1 MTSTIKPGVCSRAV
15 SFFFSPRDNEM
26 FQQYFLF
33 FILRG
38 SLWISDACCFPP
50 KIHQQISMNRV
61 HTWNVK
67 EVDDY
72 EAAI

>member
-1 MTSTIKPGVCSRAV
+1 MASTVIAEVCSRADY
-15 SFFFSPRDNEM
+15 FFFSPRDNEM
-26 FQQYFLF
+26 FRQYLLF

-38 SLWISDACCFPP
+38 SLWNSDACCFPP
-50 KIHQQISMNRV
+50 KIHQQISMNRA
-61 HTWNVK
+61 HTLNVK

>member
-1 MTSTIKPGVCSRAV
+1 MASTIKLGVGSRAD
-15 SFFFSPRDNEM
+15 FFSFPPRDNEM
-26 FQQYFLF
+26 FQQYLLF

-38 SLWISDACCFPP
+38 LLWNSDACCFPP

-61 HTWNVK
+61 HTLNVK
-67 EVDDY
+67 EVDDC